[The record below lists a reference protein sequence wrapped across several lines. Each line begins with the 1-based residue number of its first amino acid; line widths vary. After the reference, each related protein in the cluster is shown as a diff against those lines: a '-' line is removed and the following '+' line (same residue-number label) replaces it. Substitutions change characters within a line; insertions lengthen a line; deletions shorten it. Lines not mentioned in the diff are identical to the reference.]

1 MEFPCSGVI
10 LAGGENKRFSGEN
23 KALCRVNGKRTIDRI
38 YDVFRRVF
46 KDIILVSNT
55 PSLYLEWDVTIVS
68 DILPL
73 RSSLTGIH
81 TGLFYAETPYA
92 FFSACD
98 TPFLKQELV
107 ERIVSQIEDRFDAI
121 IPQTRA
127 GMEPLCAVYAKRSL
141 HRVEKN
147 ILENKLK
154 IQRIFKKHRIKAIP
168 EAYIRKYDE
177 NLVSFFNINTPEDL
191 AVAEGMATSQ

>member
-1 MEFPCSGVI
+1 MEFSCSGVI

-23 KALCRVNGKRTIDRI
+23 KAFSRINDKRTIDRI
-38 YDVFRRVF
+38 YDVFRCVF
-46 KDIILVSNT
+46 SDIILVTNT
-55 PSLYLEWDVTIVS
+55 PSDYLELDVTIVS
-68 DILPL
+68 DILPV

-81 TGLFYAETPYA
+81 TGLFYAESPYA

-98 TPFLKQELV
+98 TPFLKKELV
-107 ERIVSQIEDRFDAI
+107 ARIVSQIETRYDAI

-141 HRVEKN
+141 QRIEKN

-154 IQRIFKKHRIKAIP
+154 IQRIFKKNRIKAIP
-168 EAYIRKYDE
+168 ESFIRKYDE
-177 NLVSFFNINTPEDL
+177 NLDSFFNINTPRDL
-191 AVAEGMATSQ
+191 AVAEDMAKPQ